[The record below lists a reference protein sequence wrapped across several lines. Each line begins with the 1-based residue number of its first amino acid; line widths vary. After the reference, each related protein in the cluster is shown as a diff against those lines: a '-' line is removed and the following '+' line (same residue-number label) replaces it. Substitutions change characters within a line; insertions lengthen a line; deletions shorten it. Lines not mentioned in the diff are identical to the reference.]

1 MFGSLSR
8 RHLLALSSGAAL
20 SALASACSPNAVSR
34 PQPLT
39 ESSPTDAAPA
49 PQSTQTKSATTTR
62 SITYAEPLPK
72 SALDGRGP
80 AILPDEFFE
89 RSGNFSNGTLSHRAV
104 NVPRPTMPPEAK
116 ERTVEGLHAFLQ
128 HWGAAQ
134 NYMLLTGDTDPF
146 MDLPGQ
152 EHFSQMAQMYRD
164 IYRYN
169 IGWLVSKNNHPMC
182 INLSSPQPVPAT
194 EQDVYCWKATL
205 KVDENAFLFNHET
218 RQREQLTGI
227 YGSNQ
232 KADAYVYFGEEG
244 WQMLEDPKSSPSATA
259 TPAATAEPSAN
270 TPSAHPTP
278 NESTSSKATRY
289 IRGSA

>member
-20 SALASACSPNAVSR
+20 SALASACSPSAVSR
-34 PQPLT
+34 PQPLANP
-39 ESSPTDAAPA
+39 SPTKAA
-49 PQSTQTKSATTTR
+49 PQSSQTKSATTTR
-62 SITYAEPLPK
+62 SITYAEPLPA

-80 AILPDEFFE
+80 ALLPDQFFE

-128 HWGAAQ
+128 YWGAAQ
-134 NYMLLTGDTDPF
+134 NYMLLTGDTEPF
-146 MDLPGQ
+146 MNLPGQ

-232 KADAYVYFGEEG
+232 KADAYVYFGAEG

-270 TPSAHPTP
+270 APSAHPTP
-278 NESTSSKATRY
+278 NESASSKAARY

>member
-20 SALASACSPNAVSR
+20 SALASACSPSAVSR
-34 PQPLT
+34 PQPLANP
-39 ESSPTDAAPA
+39 SPAKAD
-49 PQSTQTKSATTTR
+49 PQSPQTKSATTTR
-62 SITYAEPLPK
+62 SITHAEPLPA

-80 AILPDEFFE
+80 ALLPDQFFE

-128 HWGAAQ
+128 YWGAAQ
-134 NYMLLTGDTDPF
+134 NYMLLTGDTNPF

>member
-20 SALASACSPNAVSR
+20 SALASACSPSAVSR
-34 PQPLT
+34 PQPLSD
-39 ESSPTDAAPA
+39 SSHAEAAPA

-62 SITYAEPLPK
+62 SITYAEPLPA

-80 AILPDEFFE
+80 AILPDQFFE
-89 RSGNFSNGTLSHRAV
+89 RNGNFSNGTLSHRAV

-128 HWGAAQ
+128 YWGAAQ

-146 MDLPGQ
+146 MGLPGQ
-152 EHFSQMAQMYRD
+152 EHFSHMAQMYRD

-194 EQDVYCWKATL
+194 EQDVYCDL
-205 KVDENAFLFNHET
+205 EGG
-218 RQREQLTGI
+218 RE
-227 YGSNQ
+227 
-232 KADAYVYFGEEG
+232 
-244 WQMLEDPKSSPSATA
+244 
-259 TPAATAEPSAN
+259 
-270 TPSAHPTP
+270 
-278 NESTSSKATRY
+278 
-289 IRGSA
+289 RGPVQP

>member
-20 SALASACSPNAVSR
+20 SALASACSPSAVSR
-34 PQPLT
+34 PQPLANP
-39 ESSPTDAAPA
+39 SPTKAA
-49 PQSTQTKSATTTR
+49 PQSSQTKSATTTR
-62 SITYAEPLPK
+62 SITYAEPLPA

-80 AILPDEFFE
+80 ALLPDQFFE

-128 HWGAAQ
+128 YWGAAQ

-146 MDLPGQ
+146 MGLPGQ
-152 EHFSQMAQMYRD
+152 EHFSNMAQMYRD

-182 INLSSPQPVPAT
+182 INLSSCSRGPLQSRT
-194 EQDVYCWKATL
+194 ST
-205 KVDENAFLFNHET
+205 
-218 RQREQLTGI
+218 TGRR
-227 YGSNQ
+227 
-232 KADAYVYFGEEG
+232 
-244 WQMLEDPKSSPSATA
+244 P
-259 TPAATAEPSAN
+259 
-270 TPSAHPTP
+270 
-278 NESTSSKATRY
+278 
-289 IRGSA
+289 

>member
-1 MFGSLSR
+1 MPHPSGTLTNPSRSCNQLPLRFTASELPVTACPSL
-8 RHLLALSSGAAL
+8 LLRKVAYVRFAVTSPSS
-20 SALASACSPNAVSR
+20 CSFFRSSR

-39 ESSPTDAAPA
+39 ESSPTNAAPA

-80 AILPDEFFE
+80 AILPDQFFE
-89 RSGNFSNGTLSHRAV
+89 RVGNFSNGTLSHRAV

-116 ERTVEGLHAFLQ
+116 ERTVEGLHTFLQ
-128 HWGAAQ
+128 YWGAAQ

-146 MDLPGQ
+146 MSLPGQ
-152 EHFSQMAQMYRD
+152 EHFSHMAQMYRD

-169 IGWLVSKNNHPMC
+169 IGWLVSKSNHPMC

-194 EQDVYCWKATL
+194 EQDVYCWKAT
-205 KVDENAFLFNHET
+205 
-218 RQREQLTGI
+218 
-227 YGSNQ
+227 
-232 KADAYVYFGEEG
+232 
-244 WQMLEDPKSSPSATA
+244 MLEDPKSSPSATA

-270 TPSAHPTP
+270 APSAHPTP
-278 NESTSSKATRY
+278 NESTSSKAARY

>member
-1 MFGSLSR
+1 
-8 RHLLALSSGAAL
+8 
-20 SALASACSPNAVSR
+20 
-34 PQPLT
+34 
-39 ESSPTDAAPA
+39 
-49 PQSTQTKSATTTR
+49 
-62 SITYAEPLPK
+62 
-72 SALDGRGP
+72 
-80 AILPDEFFE
+80 
-89 RSGNFSNGTLSHRAV
+89 
-104 NVPRPTMPPEAK
+104 
-116 ERTVEGLHAFLQ
+116 
-128 HWGAAQ
+128 
-134 NYMLLTGDTDPF
+134 
-146 MDLPGQ
+146 
-152 EHFSQMAQMYRD
+152 
-164 IYRYN
+164 
-169 IGWLVSKNNHPMC
+169 MC

-259 TPAATAEPSAN
+259 APAATAEPSAN
-270 TPSAHPTP
+270 IPSAYPTP

>member
-1 MFGSLSR
+1 MHSQAPAAPSF
-8 RHLLALSSGAAL
+8 LALNR
-20 SALASACSPNAVSR
+20 SPK
-34 PQPLT
+34 
-39 ESSPTDAAPA
+39 SSPDHAAPA

-62 SITYAEPLPK
+62 SITYAEPLPA

-80 AILPDEFFE
+80 ALLPDCFFE

-104 NVPRPTMPPEAK
+104 NVPRPIMPPEAK

-128 HWGAAQ
+128 YWGAAQ

-146 MDLPGQ
+146 MNLPGQ
-152 EHFSQMAQMYRD
+152 EHFSNMAQMYRD

-232 KADAYVYFGEEG
+232 KADAYVYFGAEG

-259 TPAATAEPSAN
+259 TPAANPEPSTN
-270 TPSAHPTP
+270 TPSAQPTP
-278 NESTSSKATRY
+278 NASTSSKAARY

>member
-39 ESSPTDAAPA
+39 ESSPTNAAPA

-62 SITYAEPLPK
+62 SITYAEPLPA

-80 AILPDEFFE
+80 AILPDQFFE
-89 RSGNFSNGTLSHRAV
+89 RVGNFSNGTLSHRAV
-104 NVPRPTMPPEAK
+104 NVPRPIMPPEAK

-128 HWGAAQ
+128 YWGAAQ

-146 MDLPGQ
+146 MNLPGQ
-152 EHFSQMAQMYRD
+152 DRFSHMANMYRD

-194 EQDVYCWKATL
+194 TQDVYYWKATL

-218 RQREQLTGI
+218 RQREHLTTL
-227 YGSNQ
+227 YGNNQ
-232 KADAYVYFGEEG
+232 KADACVYFGADG
-244 WQMLEDPKSSPSATA
+244 WQMLEDPHSSPSATA
-259 TPAATAEPSAN
+259 TPAPNAAHSSHAPSAQ
-270 TPSAHPTP
+270 PTP
-278 NESTSSKATRY
+278 NEGTPSKSARY

>member
-20 SALASACSPNAVSR
+20 SALASACSPTVSR
-34 PQPLT
+34 VQPLT
-39 ESSPTDAAPA
+39 KPSPADAAPA

-62 SITYAEPLPK
+62 SITYAEPLPA
-72 SALDGRGP
+72 STLDGRGP
-80 AILPDEFFE
+80 ALLPEQFFE

-128 HWGAAQ
+128 YWGAAQ

-146 MDLPGQ
+146 MNLPGQ
-152 EHFSQMAQMYRD
+152 EHFSNMAQMYRD

-205 KVDENAFLFNHET
+205 KVDENAFLFNQET
-218 RQREQLTGI
+218 RQREHLTGI

-259 TPAATAEPSAN
+259 TPAANTEPSTN
-270 TPSAHPTP
+270 TPSAQPTP
-278 NESTSSKATRY
+278 NEGTSSKAARY

>member
-1 MFGSLSR
+1 
-8 RHLLALSSGAAL
+8 
-20 SALASACSPNAVSR
+20 
-34 PQPLT
+34 
-39 ESSPTDAAPA
+39 
-49 PQSTQTKSATTTR
+49 
-62 SITYAEPLPK
+62 
-72 SALDGRGP
+72 
-80 AILPDEFFE
+80 
-89 RSGNFSNGTLSHRAV
+89 
-104 NVPRPTMPPEAK
+104 MPPEAK

-128 HWGAAQ
+128 YWGAAQ

-270 TPSAHPTP
+270 APSAHPTP
-278 NESTSSKATRY
+278 NESPSSKAARY

>member
-20 SALASACSPNAVSR
+20 SALASACSPVVSR

-39 ESSPTDAAPA
+39 KSSPDHAASA

-62 SITYAEPLPK
+62 SITYAEPLPA

-80 AILPDEFFE
+80 AILPDHFFE
-89 RSGNFSNGTLSHRAV
+89 RSGNFSNGTLSHRAI

-116 ERTVEGLHAFLQ
+116 ERTV
-128 HWGAAQ
+128 
-134 NYMLLTGDTDPF
+134 D
-146 MDLPGQ
+146 GQ
-152 EHFSQMAQMYRD
+152 EHFSNMAQMYRD

-232 KADAYVYFGEEG
+232 KADAYVYFGAEG

-259 TPAATAEPSAN
+259 TPAANPGPSTN
-270 TPSAHPTP
+270 TPSAQPTP
-278 NESTSSKATRY
+278 NESTSSKAARY